1 MIGVSRGLSAAVLLG
16 FAVVSGAAGAQSL
29 EDTLVKAYQNNPS
42 LKADRA
48 RLRATDEGV
57 PQAISNWRPTV
68 SLSGAVGHEVNDSTS
83 TSAPRT
89 GDVTNPRSAT
99 LSITQNLYRGG
110 RTEAAIDQ
118 AERNVEADRARLGAT
133 EQTVLLNA
141 ATAFA
146 NVVRDQAVL
155 DLNVN
160 NERVLQRQLEAT
172 GDRFRVGEVTRTD
185 VSQAESRLARARAD
199 RISAEGSLADSR
211 ANYENI
217 VGEKPPVL
225 QRATPL
231 SGLPATIEGAVD
243 AARSN
248 NFTVRQARAVE
259 DAAKSNVDLVS
270 GELLPTV
277 SLTGE
282 VGTSR
287 ESATRFSENDSA
299 SISAN
304 VSIPL
309 YSSGSVSA
317 RVRAAKETVSQRRDE
332 YNQSVRD
339 AIETTT
345 SAWQALKTAR
355 AQINAFTAAVGAT
368 RIALEG
374 VREEANVGSRTV
386 LDVLDAEQEHL
397 DAQVSLVRAQR
408 DELVAAFQLRQAIGE
423 LTAVKLGLPVE
434 VYDVEQHYRDVR
446 GKWWGLEPPGQQ

>member
-1 MIGVSRGLSAAVLLG
+1 MKVVSRGTAAAVLFG
-16 FAVVSGAAGAQSL
+16 CVVWTGAAGAQSL

-57 PQAISNWRPTV
+57 PQAISSWRPTV
-68 SLSGAVGHEVNDSTS
+68 SLSGSAGHEVNDATS

-89 GDVTNPRSAT
+89 GDVTNPRSA
-99 LSITQNLYRGG
+99 SVSVTQNLYRGG

-133 EQTVLLNA
+133 EQTILLGA

-185 VSQAESRLARARAD
+185 VSQAESRLSRARAD

-211 ANYENI
+211 ANYENV

-225 QRATPL
+225 RRATPL
-231 SGLPATIEGAVD
+231 SGLPATLEGAVD
-243 AARSN
+243 AARAN
-248 NFTVRQARAVE
+248 NFTVRQARSVE

-277 SLTGE
+277 SLTGK

-299 SISAN
+299 SITAN

-332 YNQSVRD
+332 YNQAVRN

-355 AQINAFTAAVGAT
+355 AQISAFTSAVSAT

-397 DAQVSLVRAQR
+397 DAQVGLVRAQR
-408 DELVAAFQLRQAIGE
+408 DELVATFQLRQAIGE
-423 LTAVKLGLPVE
+423 LTAGKLGLPVE
-434 VYDVEQHYRDVR
+434 IYDVEKHYKEVR
-446 GKWWGLEPPGQQ
+446 GKWWGLETPSAQ

>member
-1 MIGVSRGLSAAVLLG
+1 MYGVSRGLAAAVLLG
-16 FAVVSGAAGAQSL
+16 CAAASGGAGAQSL

-48 RLRATDEGV
+48 RLRATDETV
-57 PQAISNWRPTV
+57 PQAISSWRPTV
-68 SLSGAVGHEVNDSTS
+68 SLSGAVGHEVNDTTS
-83 TSAPRT
+83 TSAPKSA
-89 GDVTNPRSAT
+89 DVTDPRSAT

-110 RTEAAIDQ
+110 RTEAAIEQ

-133 EQTVLLNA
+133 EQTVLLSA

-155 DLNVN
+155 DLNTN

-211 ANYENI
+211 ASYENV

-225 QRATPL
+225 KPAAPL
-231 SGLPATIEGAVD
+231 SGLPPTLEGAVD
-243 AARSN
+243 SARSS

-282 VGTSR
+282 VGSSR
-287 ESATRFSENDSA
+287 EAATRFSETDSA
-299 SISAN
+299 SITAN

-355 AQINAFTAAVGAT
+355 AQINAFSSAVSAT

-397 DAQVSLVRAQR
+397 DAQVGLVRAQR
-408 DELVAAFQLRQAIGE
+408 DELVASFQLRQAIGE
-423 LTAVKLGLPVE
+423 LTAAKLSLPVE
-434 VYDVEQHYRDVR
+434 VYDVEKHYKDVR
-446 GKWWGLEPPGQQ
+446 GKWWGLETSGGQ